1 MDANELKTSQKSQPG
16 VISTEKSTLLAF
28 LHKAID
34 AQDMKISSIAQH
46 MYGVGTYPGDK
57 PPQRSLFSTGGDKL
71 PQRSLVDNRGCA
83 RIHYSESRAAV
94 ASQ

>member
-16 VISTEKSTLLAF
+16 DISTEKSTLLAF
-28 LHKAID
+28 LHKAMG
-34 AQDMKISSIAQH
+34 AQDMKTSSIAQH

-57 PPQRSLFSTGGDKL
+57 PPQRSLVSTGGDKP
-71 PQRSLVDNRGCA
+71 PQRSLFDNHGCA

-94 ASQ
+94 ARQ